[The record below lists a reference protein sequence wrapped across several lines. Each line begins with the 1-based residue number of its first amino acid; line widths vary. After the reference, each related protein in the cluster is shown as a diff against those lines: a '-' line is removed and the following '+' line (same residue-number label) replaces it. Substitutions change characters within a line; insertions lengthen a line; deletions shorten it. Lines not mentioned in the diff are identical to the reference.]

1 MFVSRAMDQRFELD
15 ATADIERANT
25 LGRIEL
31 VAGDRQQVDAER
43 IDFGRNFAD

>member
-1 MFVSRAMDQRFELD
+1 MFMPGTVDQGFELD

-31 VAGDRQQVDAER
+31 AGDRQQIDAER
-43 IDFGRNFAD
+43 IDLGRNLAD